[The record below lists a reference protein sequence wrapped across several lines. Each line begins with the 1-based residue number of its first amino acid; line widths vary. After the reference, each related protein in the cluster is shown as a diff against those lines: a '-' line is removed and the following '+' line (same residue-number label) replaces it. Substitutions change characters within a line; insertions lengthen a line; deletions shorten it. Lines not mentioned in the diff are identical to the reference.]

1 MSELLIFHILN
12 NSPDRDESVRVED
25 RLHQDEEDGLL
36 FSQLNRVDTEDLD
49 NQRMRIL
56 DEVVEVVPDQNISA
70 LYWKYL
76 HCVQAFA

>member
-1 MSELLIFHILN
+1 MKELLIFHILN
-12 NSPDRDESVRVED
+12 NSPDGDESVRVED
-25 RLHQDEEDGLL
+25 RLHQNEEDGLL
-36 FSQLNRVDTEDLD
+36 LSQLNGVDAEDLD

>member
-1 MSELLIFHILN
+1 MKELLIFHILN
-12 NSPDRDESVRVED
+12 NSPDGDESVRVED
-25 RLHQDEEDGLL
+25 RLHQDEEDRLL
-36 FSQLNRVDTEDLD
+36 FSQSNRVDTEDLD

-56 DEVVEVVPDQNISA
+56 DEVVEVVPNQNISA

>member
-1 MSELLIFHILN
+1 MKELLIFHILN

-25 RLHQDEEDGLL
+25 RLHQNEEDGLL
-36 FSQLNRVDTEDLD
+36 LSQLNRVDAEDLD

-56 DEVVEVVPDQNISA
+56 DEVVEVVPEQNISA

>member
-1 MSELLIFHILN
+1 MNELLIFHILN

-36 FSQLNRVDTEDLD
+36 FAQLNRVDAEDLD

>member
-1 MSELLIFHILN
+1 MKELLIFHILN
-12 NSPDRDESVRVED
+12 NSPDGDESVRVED

-36 FSQLNRVDTEDLD
+36 LSQLNRVDAEDLD

>member
-1 MSELLIFHILN
+1 MLIFHILN

-25 RLHQDEEDGLL
+25 RLHQNEEDGLL
-36 FSQLNRVDTEDLD
+36 LSQLNGVDAEDLD

>member
-1 MSELLIFHILN
+1 MKELLVFYILN

-36 FSQLNRVDTEDLD
+36 LSQLNGVDAEDLD